1 MRIATR
7 CTHLP
12 RLLSLVG
19 VLLILTACMDR
30 NPTGPQHPK
39 LRLDE
44 SNRPVTVSS
53 VITLFEKD
61 GKTQTFTSVQKL
73 RPVVRNGVAFSMVIT
88 DSTAQ
93 AAGVPTGT
101 LTPIL
106 ALQTGSLVGNYN
118 QTVLDT
124 TTGKVY
130 KVVATGPMIY
140 NHPIDYGYFAT
151 NSGVKIAETHYKW
164 QPVTGGYALLAQK
177 EVSYTSTGAV
187 FATVVSTV
195 TSPATYAMAE
205 TGPTISRRLGS
216 LLHGAMCYFLPQTA
230 YAQGKNKGGGGSGPV
245 VQPYNLPLPGSN
257 CYMEGA
263 ELGLAGVAVWLD
275 ATNPE
280 VGIFAYSAT
289 LGYYEVTFAKYLQCT
304 RAPARCTP
312 WTNGCSGGGGTSWN
326 VLAMGGAY

>member
-1 MRIATR
+1 MRNATR
-7 CTHLP
+7 STQVP
-12 RLLSLVG
+12 RLLSAVA
-19 VLLILTACMDR
+19 VLLILTACVDR
-30 NPTGPQHPK
+30 NPTAPQHPK

-44 SNRPVTVSS
+44 GSGPVTVSS
-53 VITLFEKD
+53 VITLFDKE
-61 GKTQTFTSVQKL
+61 GKSQTFTRVQKL
-73 RPVVRNGVAFSMVIT
+73 RPVVHNGVAFSMVIT
-88 DSTAQ
+88 DSSAA
-93 AAGVPTGT
+93 AAGVPNGT

-118 QTVLDT
+118 QTVIDT
-124 TTGKVY
+124 TTGKLY

-140 NHPIDYGYFAT
+140 NYPIDYGYVAT
-151 NSGVKIAETHYKW
+151 SAGAKIVETHYKW
-164 QPVTGGYALLAQK
+164 QAVTGGYALLAQK

-195 TSPATYAMAE
+195 TSPASYAMAE
-205 TGPTISRRLGS
+205 TGLTTSRRLGS
-216 LLHGAMCYFLPQTA
+216 LLYGAMCYFLPQTA
-230 YAQGKNKGGGGSGPV
+230 YAQGKNKGGGSGPV
-245 VQPYNLPLPGSN
+245 SQPFNLPLPGSD
-257 CYMEGA
+257 CYMEAA
-263 ELGLAGVAVWLD
+263 ELGVAAVAAWLD

-289 LGYYEVTFAKYLQCT
+289 LGYYELTFAKYLQCT